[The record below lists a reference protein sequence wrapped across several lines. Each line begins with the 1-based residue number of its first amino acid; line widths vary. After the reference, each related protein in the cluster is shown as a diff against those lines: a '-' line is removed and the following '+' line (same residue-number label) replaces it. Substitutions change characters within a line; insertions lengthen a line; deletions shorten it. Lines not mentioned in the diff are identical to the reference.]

1 MDSIGGFADEED
13 QKIVL
18 QNVMGL
24 EAFLRNES
32 VKDDEKIWI
41 TKKEAYLIWSFLYGL
56 LHRLYGND
64 ADVHKEQQN

>member
-1 MDSIGGFADEED
+1 MDSISGFADEED

-18 QNVMGL
+18 QTVMGL
-24 EAFLRNES
+24 EAFWRNES